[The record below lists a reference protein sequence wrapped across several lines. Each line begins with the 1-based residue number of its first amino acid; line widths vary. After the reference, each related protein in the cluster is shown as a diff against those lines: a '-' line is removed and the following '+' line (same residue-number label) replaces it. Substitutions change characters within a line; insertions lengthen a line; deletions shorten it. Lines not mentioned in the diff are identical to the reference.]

1 VIANMRVAAAIVCIA
16 AALPANAD
24 GLHAGATDRVAL
36 NVPVD
41 ALITGLGIVGATVP
55 LIFSSSLARDT
66 CRWCDGPT
74 GTPVNA
80 VDDWFHDRLT
90 STGLSRTRANTAS
103 SLLAYGLIPAAAIG
117 TTLFATGP
125 QATSGA
131 GLRNVFILVET
142 VAVSGT
148 LTETIK
154 IFTARQRPYVH
165 YQHLG
170 TPGGPSSDLPALSS
184 DANLSFPSGHT
195 SLVAAVGTSA
205 AMLATLED
213 SPAAPWL
220 WGATGVA
227 TVATGTLRMIS
238 ESHYLS
244 DVLAGAAV
252 GAGCGVL
259 IPLLHRRGSAL
270 GGTTIPVA
278 TPTPGGASFLL
289 TGSF

>member
-1 VIANMRVAAAIVCIA
+1 VVAKMRVAAAVVCIA

-24 GLHAGATDRVAL
+24 GLYAGATDRVAL

-41 ALITGLGIVGATVP
+41 ALIIGLGIVGSTVP
-55 LIFSSSLARDT
+55 LVFSGSLARDT
-66 CRWCDGPT
+66 CRWCDGPI
-74 GTPVNA
+74 GTPVNG

-90 STGLSRTRANTAS
+90 ATGFSRTQANTMS
-103 SLLAYGLIPAAAIG
+103 SVLAYGLMPAAAVG

-125 QATSGA
+125 HATSGA
-131 GLRNVFILVET
+131 GLRNLVILAET
-142 VAVSGT
+142 VAVAET

-154 IFTARQRPYVH
+154 ISTARQRPYVH

-170 TPGGPSSDLPALSS
+170 TPGGPPSDLPVPSTE
-184 DANLSFPSGHT
+184 ANLSFPSGHT

-244 DVLAGAAV
+244 DVLAGAAI
-252 GAGCGVL
+252 GAACGVL
-259 IPLLHRRGSAL
+259 VPLLHRRGSAL
-270 GGTTIPVA
+270 GGATPVA
-278 TPTPGGASFLL
+278 VPTAGGASFLV